1 MSRPRASIF
10 TSAVHSGF
18 MPVPAG
24 KPAAPPLLPSAGWE
38 HDSMEA
44 LDAALADERSGYAY
58 ARNAGPTPAAFE
70 NAMAEV
76 EGGEAAVA
84 FASGMAALHAA
95 VLAAGAAPGASIV
108 AAQEVYGA
116 TRTLLTHLAAQ
127 TGLQVRY
134 VRIRDLDTVQAT
146 LAGSRAAAL
155 VFEILTNPLAWVAD
169 LPALGHIARAA
180 GARVIVDSTFTS
192 PYLIRPLEYGADIVF
207 HSATKFI
214 GGHGDVLAGVAIAAE
229 EPCAAMRATRRLLG
243 ANLSPFDAWLALRG
257 LRTLPLRMREQCRN
271 ALTLAQYLSD
281 HPRVAAVHYP
291 GLPDHP
297 DHALVRRLFG
307 GRGFGAIVAFDL
319 AEAGRAE
326 AFAFL
331 ERLRVIRR
339 IASLGDVATLA
350 SYPAHAS
357 HRGLSPQDRAALGIG
372 DGQIRLSVGI
382 EDAQDLIADL
392 AQALDG

>member
-1 MSRPRASIF
+1 M
-10 TSAVHSGF
+10 
-18 MPVPAG
+18 
-24 KPAAPPLLPSAGWE
+24 
-38 HDSMEA
+38 
-44 LDAALADERSGYAY
+44 
-58 ARNAGPTPAAFE
+58 
-70 NAMAEV
+70 
-76 EGGEAAVA
+76 

-95 VLAAGAAPGASIV
+95 VLAAGAAPGATIV

-116 TRTLLTHLAAQ
+116 TQTLLNHLAAQ

-134 VRIRDLDTVQAT
+134 VRIRDLDSVRAA
-146 LAGSRAAAL
+146 LAESRAAAL

-169 LPALGHIARAA
+169 LP
-180 GARVIVDSTFTS
+180 
-192 PYLIRPLEYGADIVF
+192 
-207 HSATKFI
+207 
-214 GGHGDVLAGVAIAAE
+214 
-229 EPCAAMRATRRLLG
+229 
-243 ANLSPFDAWLALRG
+243 ALRG

-297 DHALVRRLFG
+297 DHALARRLFG

-319 AEAGRAE
+319 ADGRRAE
-326 AFAFL
+326 TFAFL

-357 HRGLSPQDRAALGIG
+357 HRGLSPPDRAALGIG